1 MLTAS
6 INLQGVS
13 GGCQNALAF
22 TAREKAVGHIAPEV
36 SNIVLFDFCTQQMH
50 QVTVNGAS
58 WRPVW
63 SPDGSTIAYVSTAD
77 SHGYS
82 QIYVQPADAGESEA
96 INVSAGLLYARFPAW
111 SPDGQ
116 HLSFSGV
123 ARSSEDPHIYVVDK
137 TGLNLRALVTDHFPG
152 LVYATYSGWSPDGKR
167 IALIVYHGEG
177 EHSIAVVDADG
188 TGFIE
193 IPVKDYLQNFLSWN
207 PDVES
212 IAFNGF
218 HMYLLHLGN
227 MEVEQ
232 LTSDGDTRTPTWSPD
247 GNRLAYASFTDQRFQ
262 IFVLDMSD
270 HRRRTQVTFESDGHS
285 PVWSSDGTSLA
296 FVSARDGH
304 GNIYTMDATGENVRR
319 ITDNAQS
326 YEDPAWFSPNMGF

>member
-1 MLTAS
+1 MKYLAPLVNQTENAGKKRHRVAHLLEKSLAPLLLLLTAS

-111 SPDGQ
+111 SS
-116 HLSFSGV
+116 LS
-123 ARSSEDPHIYVVDK
+123 
-137 TGLNLRALVTDHFPG
+137 
-152 LVYATYSGWSPDGKR
+152 
-167 IALIVYHGEG
+167 
-177 EHSIAVVDADG
+177 
-188 TGFIE
+188 
-193 IPVKDYLQNFLSWN
+193 
-207 PDVES
+207 
-212 IAFNGF
+212 
-218 HMYLLHLGN
+218 
-227 MEVEQ
+227 
-232 LTSDGDTRTPTWSPD
+232 
-247 GNRLAYASFTDQRFQ
+247 
-262 IFVLDMSD
+262 
-270 HRRRTQVTFESDGHS
+270 
-285 PVWSSDGTSLA
+285 
-296 FVSARDGH
+296 
-304 GNIYTMDATGENVRR
+304 
-319 ITDNAQS
+319 
-326 YEDPAWFSPNMGF
+326 